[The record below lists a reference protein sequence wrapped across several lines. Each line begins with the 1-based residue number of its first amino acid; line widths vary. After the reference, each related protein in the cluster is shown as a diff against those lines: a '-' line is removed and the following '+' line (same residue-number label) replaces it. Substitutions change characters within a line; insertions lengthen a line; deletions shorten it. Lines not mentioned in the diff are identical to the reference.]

1 MEIFLSVSFL
11 STVVDSSH
19 NRKHDETVSVHCIQ
33 AVKLILIWLTWK
45 KQWASSDS
53 FQWKISNNL
62 EATLLYLTENE
73 SQMSW
78 LFFSIFSIIL
88 TCVKNGLWNKNI
100 ANASKWLTSLY
111 HTMLESYDDSKVL
124 QFRNLWRMPVIFVT
138 VLEVSYEKR
147 SAKSV
152 LLLLKSPRKKKSSL
166 ASFNSLSFHFF
177 PFRLH
182 FSV

>member
-1 MEIFLSVSFL
+1 
-11 STVVDSSH
+11 
-19 NRKHDETVSVHCIQ
+19 
-33 AVKLILIWLTWK
+33 
-45 KQWASSDS
+45 
-53 FQWKISNNL
+53 
-62 EATLLYLTENE
+62 
-73 SQMSW
+73 MSW

-152 LLLLKSPRKKKSSL
+152 VLLLKSPRKKKNPLLLLSTVCPSI
-166 ASFNSLSFHFF
+166 SFLLDYTLVSKVKAFKFYGLFLVYLCPLTFIKTS
-177 PFRLH
+177 
-182 FSV
+182 